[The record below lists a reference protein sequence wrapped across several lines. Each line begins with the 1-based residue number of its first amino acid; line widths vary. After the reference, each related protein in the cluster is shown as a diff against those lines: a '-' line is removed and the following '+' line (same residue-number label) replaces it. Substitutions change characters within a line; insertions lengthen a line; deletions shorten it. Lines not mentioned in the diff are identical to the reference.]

1 MTATDQSGHGA
12 DLPAAPCLTSVRA
25 EHGMKTHAERL
36 AEMEAECEEEQ
47 QPGLTLKFKHD
58 GDQLKSSASW
68 PKHDP
73 ALVVDMP
80 ERMGVCGEEFVK
92 FTEAHPEI
100 KEMHFYT
107 EPTEW
112 EEDDEEAGE

>member
-1 MTATDQSGHGA
+1 
-12 DLPAAPCLTSVRA
+12 
-25 EHGMKTHAERL
+25 MKIP
-36 AEMEAECEEEQ
+36 EEEIFNHRFEELKGEPQ

-58 GDQLKSSASW
+58 GDQVKSSASW

-112 EEDDEEAGE
+112 EEDENGE